1 MQINVD
7 EDKINEMIQM
17 IGAMASLNFSKRI
30 ETEITDN
37 PIDVLAYGLNMLSE
51 ELEDNVVKKSMLE
64 ETNRSLERFS
74 FTVAHDI
81 KSPLSSA
88 YTLMTLIEA
97 ELEGNNN
104 ETLRE
109 YIDLLKKINEQ
120 TREMVNGILD
130 YSRANYNSIKQED
143 VDLSLFL
150 NQIAEEYRLSDKVTF
165 ILPPHLPTI
174 RFNKLALKQIF
185 GNLINN
191 AIKHNNKAQCH
202 ISIECTPKEDF
213 YEIAVTDNGPG
224 IPERDKE
231 RVFDLF
237 ENLKTTLEDSHG
249 IGLSIVKKLV
259 TQANGNIWVDVAN
272 TNGARFVFTIEK

>member
-51 ELEDNVVKKSMLE
+51 ELEYNVVKKSMLE

-185 GNLINN
+185 SNLINN